1 MRAML
6 LLLLLKLPV
15 MQLLLMPP
23 HAVCVAATLL
33 MRLLPLLL
41 LKPLHLP
48 LLHTLPTMR
57 LHSNARSGFSAIAA
71 TTCGTAA
78 LPHSW
83 LWHEVSPRDLPFLL
97 LLALFGLG
105 REMQP
110 AQAGTSGGVL
120 FHDLI

>member
-1 MRAML
+1 MRAM

-57 LHSNARSGFSAIAA
+57 LHSNARWLLCNRSYHLRHRGTSTLMAVARGEPQGPALSSSSRIVWAGQGNAA
-71 TTCGTAA
+71 CAG
-78 LPHSW
+78 
-83 LWHEVSPRDLPFLL
+83 RY
-97 LLALFGLG
+97 LG
-105 REMQP
+105 RCAVP
-110 AQAGTSGGVL
+110 
-120 FHDLI
+120 